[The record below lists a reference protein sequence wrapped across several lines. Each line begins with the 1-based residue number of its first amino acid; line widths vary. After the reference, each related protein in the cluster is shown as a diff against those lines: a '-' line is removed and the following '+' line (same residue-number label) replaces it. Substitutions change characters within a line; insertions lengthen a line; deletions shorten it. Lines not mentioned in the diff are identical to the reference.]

1 MKWIYIYLDI
11 WLLFICLL
19 FICIVSLKRGI
30 DNSDDRIIKITEIF
44 SNESLKEISYVEI
57 PSI

>member
-1 MKWIYIYLDI
+1 MDIYIFRYLVI
-11 WLLFICLL
+11 VYFLL

-30 DNSDDRIIKITEIF
+30 DNGDDRIIKITEIF
-44 SNESLKEISYVEI
+44 SNESLEVISYVEI